1 MLPNRS
7 TIAALLAWTLFWL
20 LMVLVAVED
29 FRRDGGQAIW
39 QPVLWETSSA
49 LVATSLL
56 LVQRRFTRRHD
67 GLIATPWRWALVQAR
82 WLPLYWIAFV
92 PLVFGIRHAVYALA
106 GASYDHESWGE
117 VFVYEALKITVFVGL
132 FTAIGFGLL
141 SYRQLLGERVRA
153 EQAQALLREA
163 QLERLARQMQPHF
176 LFNALNTISALMH
189 QDVARADATL
199 LQLAEVL
206 RATLALGER
215 PQASLADEL
224 RLARGYAAVMA
235 ERFEGRVRLDW
246 DIAGEALGAALPAV
260 SLQPLL
266 ENVFKHTVERRRVP
280 TRIAVSAACRDGV
293 LVLRVEDDGGRL
305 DAQAAPGI
313 GLANLRA
320 RLEVLHGPRAALEL
334 SQLEPAGVRA
344 EMRVPCAS

>member
-199 LQLAEVL
+199 VQLAEVL

-246 DIAGEALGAALPAV
+246 DIAGADIILSEAGAMLEDVCDGTPRYNRHETRHAAL
-260 SLQPLL
+260 
-266 ENVFKHTVERRRVP
+266 
-280 TRIAVSAACRDGV
+280 AACGDAS
-293 LVLRVEDDGGRL
+293 LLLPLRC
-305 DAQAAPGI
+305 A
-313 GLANLRA
+313 LRTVYGCPQPDS
-320 RLEVLHGPRAALEL
+320 ETSFETG
-334 SQLEPAGVRA
+334 
-344 EMRVPCAS
+344 